1 MVLKLLMW
9 ASFRKFSSQVCVV
22 VVIVVLLLLWV
33 LINLFSFE
41 LPWRLLGGQSLIIRG
56 NGASCN

>member
-1 MVLKLLMW
+1 MVLKVLMW
-9 ASFRKFSSQVCVV
+9 GSFRKFSSQVCVV
-22 VVIVVLLLLWV
+22 VVVVLLLLWV

-41 LPWRLLGGQSLIIRG
+41 VPWRLLGGQSLIIRG